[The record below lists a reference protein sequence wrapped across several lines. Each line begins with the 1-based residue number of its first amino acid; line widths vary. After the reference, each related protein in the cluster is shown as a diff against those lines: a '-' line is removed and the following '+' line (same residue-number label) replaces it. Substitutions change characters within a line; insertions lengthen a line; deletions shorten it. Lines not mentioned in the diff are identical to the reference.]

1 MDQIKDFTVSSARPL
16 PVIVLADVSGSMQQ
30 DGKIDA
36 LNHALREMLAS
47 FHSEDDFRAQ
57 IHVAV
62 ITFGGVAQIHTPL
75 APASTADWTNLQAAG
90 GTPLGGAIDL
100 ARAMLEDR
108 AQLPSRAYRPTVVLV
123 SDGQPTDAPAW
134 EASLAALLASE
145 RGSKAQRLAIG
156 IGDDADKNVLQRFL
170 GSPEAKVHIAR
181 EARQVRE
188 FFQFVTMSVTS
199 RSRSATPNVVAATTP
214 LLDF

>member
-1 MDQIKDFTVSSARPL
+1 
-16 PVIVLADVSGSMQQ
+16 
-30 DGKIDA
+30 
-36 LNHALREMLAS
+36 
-47 FHSEDDFRAQ
+47 
-57 IHVAV
+57 
-62 ITFGGVAQIHTPL
+62 
-75 APASTADWTNLQAAG
+75 
-90 GTPLGGAIDL
+90 
-100 ARAMLEDR
+100 
-108 AQLPSRAYRPTVVLV
+108 VVLV

-156 IGDDADKNVLQRFL
+156 IGDDADKAVLQRFL

-199 RSRSATPNVVAATTP
+199 RSRSATPNVVAPTTP